1 MRNNMAYDSFG
12 NTAKRGFMGLPV
24 AIRTIIAINAI
35 MFLVQIIFASLTGT
49 SLTIYLSFIPDLWTA
64 ITQPWRIVTYMFLHS
79 LSNPFHFIFNMLW
92 LWWMGRPVEER
103 IGPRSFLTVYFGAG
117 FAGAF
122 IDIIV
127 SIAGNPVPV
136 IGASGAVYGIMV
148 AFAMLFPRTPIMLI
162 FLPPIEAR
170 YVVSGLIAL
179 DVLFLNSGDNV
190 ARFVHLGG
198 ALGGYM
204 LMRAHAN
211 GTDLSLIPR
220 YFEYLYMK
228 FKPKNT
234 SSSSSS
240 TSKKPKNK
248 KMSIVS
254 DAEIIEEVEQSELDE
269 ILEKISKSGYDS
281 LSKEEKRKLFELSKK
296 N

>member
-1 MRNNMAYDSFG
+1 
-12 NTAKRGFMGLPV
+12 
-24 AIRTIIAINAI
+24 
-35 MFLVQIIFASLTGT
+35 
-49 SLTIYLSFIPDLWTA
+49 
-64 ITQPWRIVTYMFLHS
+64 
-79 LSNPFHFIFNMLW
+79 MLW

-248 KMSIVS
+248 K
-254 DAEIIEEVEQSELDE
+254 
-269 ILEKISKSGYDS
+269 
-281 LSKEEKRKLFELSKK
+281 
-296 N
+296 